1 MKRKIFGIVLAATAL
16 LAVGCEK
23 KEEKKEEDKTPKIIC
38 KASEEIEGIKSD
50 SVTTITLMNDKK
62 YVREYISEV
71 TIVVSDESMYNLY
84 KSAMQE
90 DDDEKDEDVET
101 KFDFD
106 DANKTIK
113 TTIKATVTDERFNKA
128 TDEEKKEFEAKSL
141 IEEAEKSEVKC
152 EFKNVTRGEIGL

>member
-1 MKRKIFGIVLAATAL
+1 MLVGLMALPLA
-16 LAVGCEK
+16 GCEK
-23 KEEKKEEDKTPKIIC
+23 KENKKEEDKTPKIIC
-38 KASEEIEGIKSD
+38 KASEEIEGIKSN
-50 SVTTITLMNDKK
+50 SVTTITLREDKK
-62 YVREYISEV
+62 YVKDYLSEV

-90 DDDEKDEDVET
+90 DEEEKEEDVET
-101 KFDFD
+101 KYDFD